1 MLGNGLKHGVIGAST
16 KVLKYS
22 TTEMKDSF
30 SRFNSSIEA
39 ATSANLPSSYYRGQ
53 TRPERDS
60 PSTTSFDAQ
69 ANTKSTTDNF
79 VEDLEDEANYKHRVK
94 EENKFNASRYRENYE
109 ERERWLYEESRRIKW
124 KPGDGNTD
132 DQNDDMRRCT
142 LAEYLQQREML
153 TSKVMNMD
161 VSE

>member
-1 MLGNGLKHGVIGAST
+1 MLGHGLKHGVIGAST

-39 ATSANLPSSYYRGQ
+39 VTSANLPSSYYRGRE
-53 TRPERDS
+53 RPKKDS

-79 VEDLEDEANYKHRVK
+79 VSDLEDEANYKHRVK
-94 EENKFNASRYRENYE
+94 EENKFIIEKKKIVSDTYTYVHLVYNA
-109 ERERWLYEESRRIKW
+109 
-124 KPGDGNTD
+124 
-132 DQNDDMRRCT
+132 
-142 LAEYLQQREML
+142 
-153 TSKVMNMD
+153 
-161 VSE
+161 